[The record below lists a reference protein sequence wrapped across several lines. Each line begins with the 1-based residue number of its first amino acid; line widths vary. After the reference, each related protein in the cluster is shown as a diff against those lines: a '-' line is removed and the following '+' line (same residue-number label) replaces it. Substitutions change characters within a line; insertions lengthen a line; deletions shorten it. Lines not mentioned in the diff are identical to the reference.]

1 MRSAPCPPPGPGSS
15 FLLSPADPGPIPEPF
30 IALPSTPAYDLA
42 AWRAQIP
49 LLGSCIPMNN
59 CSQAPQ
65 TAVTKAAAEEYLD
78 SWNRTGMDWDAWMVE
93 VGLAKAAFARLI
105 GAAPEEIAVTSSVSE
120 ATSAVA
126 SALDFAGPRNRVV
139 VSEAEFPTVGQVWLA
154 QERRG
159 AKVSWVPVTDG
170 RIDPPAYEPLITDR
184 TAIVSACHGYFLNGF
199 MQDLK
204 GLGELVHAH
213 GGLLYADA
221 YQTAGAM
228 PIDVKALGVDFL
240 ASGNLKFLMGIPGIA
255 FLYVRPELV
264 ETLRPTVTGW
274 MGRVQPFTFDPKR
287 LDWAPAARRFDTGTP
302 PVLNAYIAR
311 AGMEMI
317 ASVGIE
323 RIRAWHEVLM
333 QRLMDGGRAR
343 GLVLHGVHDVARK
356 TVSTAFV
363 VENSHE
369 VEAAMRGR
377 GVLPAARGAV
387 IRLAPHFYS
396 SLDDVDTALDLLAEV
411 VRGG

>member
-1 MRSAPCPPPGPGSS
+1 M
-15 FLLSPADPGPIPEPF
+15 LTT
-30 IALPSTPAYDLA
+30 PSYDLA
-42 AWRAQIP
+42 ACRAQIP

-65 TAVTKAAAEEYLD
+65 SAATKAAAEEYLD

-105 GAAPEEIAVTSSVSE
+105 GAEPEEIAITGSVSE

-126 SALDFAGPRNRVV
+126 SALDFLGPRNRVV
-139 VSEAEFPTVGQVWLA
+139 VSEAEFPTVGQIWLA

-170 RIDPPAYEPLITDR
+170 RIDLPAYEAVITDR
-184 TAIVSACHGYFLNGF
+184 TAIVSACHAYFLNGF
-199 MQDLK
+199 KQDLK
-204 GLGELVHAH
+204 ALGELVHAH
-213 GGLLYADA
+213 GGLLFADA
-221 YQTAGAM
+221 YQTAGAI

-255 FLYVRPELV
+255 FLYVRPGLAD
-264 ETLRPTVTGW
+264 TLRPSVTGW
-274 MGRVQPFTFDPKR
+274 FGRMQPFSFDPKR
-287 LDWAPAARRFDTGTP
+287 LDWAPGARRFDTGTP

-317 ASVGIE
+317 TGLGME
-323 RIRAWHEVLM
+323 KIRAWHEVLT
-333 QRLMDGGRAR
+333 QRLIDGGRAR
-343 GLVLHGVHDVARK
+343 RLVLHGVHEASRK

-363 VENSHE
+363 VENSHG
-369 VEAAMRGR
+369 VEAAMRAR
-377 GVLPAARGAV
+377 GVLPAARGPV
-387 IRLAPHFYS
+387 IRLAPHFYT

-411 VRGG
+411 TRSG

>member
-1 MRSAPCPPPGPGSS
+1 M
-15 FLLSPADPGPIPEPF
+15 LTT
-30 IALPSTPAYDLA
+30 PSYDLA
-42 AWRAQIP
+42 ACRAQIP

-65 TAVTKAAAEEYLD
+65 SAATKAAAEEYLD

-105 GAAPEEIAVTSSVSE
+105 GAEPEEIAVTGSVSE

-126 SALDFAGPRNRVV
+126 SALDFLGPRNRVV
-139 VSEAEFPTVGQVWLA
+139 VSEAEFPTVGQIWLA

-170 RIDPPAYEPLITDR
+170 RIDLPAYEPLITDR
-184 TAIVSACHGYFLNGF
+184 TAVVSACHAYFLNGF
-199 MQDLK
+199 KQDLK
-204 GLGELVHAH
+204 ALGELVHAH
-213 GGLLYADA
+213 GGLLFADA
-221 YQTAGAM
+221 YQTAGAI

-255 FLYVRPELV
+255 FLYVRPGLAD
-264 ETLRPTVTGW
+264 TLRPSVTGW
-274 MGRVQPFTFDPKR
+274 FGRMQPFSFDPKR
-287 LDWAPAARRFDTGTP
+287 LDWAPGARRFDTGTP

-317 ASVGIE
+317 TGIGIE
-323 RIRAWHEVLM
+323 KIRAWHEVLT
-333 QRLMDGGRAR
+333 QRLIDGGRAR
-343 GLVLHGVHDVARK
+343 RLALHGVHEASRK

-363 VENSHE
+363 VENSHG
-369 VEAAMRGR
+369 VEAAMRAR
-377 GVLPAARGAV
+377 GVLPAARGPV
-387 IRLAPHFYS
+387 IRLAPHFYT
-396 SLDDVDTALDLLAEV
+396 SLDDIDTALDLLAEV
-411 VRGG
+411 TRSG